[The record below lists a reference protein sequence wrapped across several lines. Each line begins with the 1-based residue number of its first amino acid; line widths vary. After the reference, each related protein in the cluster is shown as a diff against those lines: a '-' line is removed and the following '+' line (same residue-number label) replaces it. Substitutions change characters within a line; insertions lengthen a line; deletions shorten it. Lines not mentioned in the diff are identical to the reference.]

1 MYPYDV
7 FLGMDLY
14 EIAIV
19 LGFFA
24 ALVYF
29 RLWADRRKFS
39 AKLQNLCIIGAMLA
53 IFGGYGAA
61 VLAQAFYN
69 YLDGEPFRLSSG
81 TGATF
86 YGGLVGGALIFI
98 DVYFIGGRVLR
109 ERTAKQSF
117 FAIAGIAGGAIAL
130 AHGIGRLGCLAAGC
144 CHGKVTDAWYGI
156 YNVSLGAKTVPVQLF
171 EALFLF
177 ALAAF
182 LSWWLWKGMR
192 GGLGVYLSAYAVWRF
207 FAEYLRTDHRGQS
220 PIAFL
225 SPSQLTAVIL
235 LLVGVGLIVLE
246 YTVVAE
252 LERRRSDD
260 EA

>member
-24 ALVYF
+24 ALLYF
-29 RLWADRRKFS
+29 RFWADRRKFS
-39 AKLQNLCIIGAMLA
+39 AKLQNLCIVGAMLA
-53 IFGGYGAA
+53 VFGGYGAA

-69 YLDGEPFRLSSG
+69 YLDGESFRLTSG

-86 YGGLVGGALIFI
+86 YGGLVGGAVIFI
-98 DVYFIGGRVLR
+98 AIYLIGGRILR
-109 ERTAKQSF
+109 EGSAKRRF
-117 FAIAGIAGGAIAL
+117 FEMSGIAGGAIAL
-130 AHGIGRLGCLAAGC
+130 AHGIGRIGCLCAGC
-144 CHGKVTDAWYGI
+144 CHGKITDAWYGI
-156 YNVSLGAKTVPVQLF
+156 YNVALGAKTVPVQLF

-182 LSWWLWKGMR
+182 LSWWLHRGMR

-220 PIAFL
+220 PISFL
-225 SPSQLTAVIL
+225 SPSQLTAVLL
-235 LLVGVGLIVLE
+235 LLVGVGLIVSE
-246 YTVVAE
+246 YVVVARI
-252 LERRRSDD
+252 ERGRSDD